1 MKEVSIYI
9 ATSIK
14 GTWERDGFIG
24 FTLEYYPP
32 DQKNPKTRKPEY
44 IEVQKTTANRAE
56 LLALIE
62 ALSHMTQACS
72 LTIYTENS
80 YIHTGADNLAKWK
93 SAGWLTSKGA
103 EVKNRDLWEKVDKLL
118 HGHLWRVL
126 LKEPN
131 AYMRALEIELEE
143 RERMKAR

>member
-1 MKEVSIYI
+1 MKEVSVYI
-9 ATSIK
+9 ASSIR
-14 GTWERDGFIG
+14 GTWEKDGFIG
-24 FTLEYYPP
+24 FTLVYYPP
-32 DQKNPKTRKPEY
+32 GQNAPQPRKPEY
-44 IEVQKTTANRAE
+44 LEVQRMTANRAE

-62 ALSHMTQACS
+62 ALSHMTMPCS

-80 YIHTGADNLAKWK
+80 YIYTGADNLEKWK

-103 EVKNRDLWEKVDKLL
+103 EIKNRDLWEKVDKLL

-131 AYMRALEIELEE
+131 AYTRMLEVELEE
-143 RERMKAR
+143 RERMKTR